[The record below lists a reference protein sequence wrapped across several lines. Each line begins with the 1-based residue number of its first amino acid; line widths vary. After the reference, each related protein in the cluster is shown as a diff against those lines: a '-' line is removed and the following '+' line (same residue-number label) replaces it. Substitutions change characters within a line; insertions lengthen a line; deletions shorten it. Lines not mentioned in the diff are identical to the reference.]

1 MHADDTSV
9 GDFISDKKT
18 FVIPVY
24 QRNYDWKTKNCER
37 LFDDVKFIAKN
48 GDEHF
53 IGTFVYQQK
62 SVAGTFQEYVIIDG
76 QQRIASVILLAKAIY
91 DSTDDAD
98 LKEEIHPKFI
108 KHDRG
113 KLKGECKLRPNEYDR
128 ATFEKLM
135 ADEFDENNFTA
146 DEKKSA
152 LYKNYKL
159 FLEKISE
166 PTSPSLQELHDA
178 IYNLKVVS
186 ISLDNEKPQEI
197 FESLNSTGLDL
208 TGADLIRN
216 FLLMPLAYDVQ
227 ETFYK
232 NYWLKIEELLR
243 LSDDVKNFMVQYL
256 ISKRHSN
263 AVMKNE
269 RKQLSP
275 NNLYEAFKD
284 YFKENSLAP
293 ETCLKDM
300 LHNAELFRRFIF
312 SDDTNVENLSPLD
325 KKFYELTHVL
335 KAGNAPIIL
344 MYLLDR
350 FEKNHFDEET
360 FIKFVDAL
368 ISLTFRAKVCKQN
381 GITQQFAGNVL
392 TRLDKANTLDEKIFW
407 RAITFGSGGYSFP
420 SDATFQ
426 KELAGNEL
434 CERIKTDGCKYFLY
448 GLERRANPS
457 MPNYSALTV
466 ERILPA
472 RLNEWWRNYLR
483 SKGDLQA
490 HEFWLQSLGNW
501 LLIEK
506 SDQQRGADFNTKKI
520 FAARSKIFSTR
531 AVSNYSDWTSKQI
544 QVRAKKLAAEAL
556 AVWTLPEE
564 FNSFSTNAEEIF
576 NLNSDFGE
584 LTGEKPATLS
594 IDDTEMEMPYWNQML
609 YEIIRQLYT
618 LDKDTFRRANQSV
631 IDKKSLF
638 STDLTRFRLDDDL
651 YMKTGFDTK
660 NCLRYSKILVENFD
674 NLADTNFMEDIWFTL
689 RR

>member
-53 IGTFVYQQK
+53 IGTFVYQHK
-62 SVAGTFQEYVIIDG
+62 PAAGIFQEFIIIDG
-76 QQRIASVILLAKAIY
+76 QQRITSTMLFAKAIY
-91 DSTDDAD
+91 DSTDDED
-98 LKEEIHPKFI
+98 LREDISSTFL
-108 KHDRG
+108 KHDKG
-113 KLKGECKLRPNEYDR
+113 ALKGKCKLYLSDYDR

-135 ADEFDENNFTA
+135 ADEL
-146 DEKKSA
+146 DEKNFSA
-152 LYKNYKL
+152 QEKASPLYRNYR
-159 FLEKISE
+159 FLNEKISD
-166 PTSPSLQELHDA
+166 SSLTLKELSDA

-186 ISLDNEKPQEI
+186 ILLQDENPQEI

-208 TGADLIRN
+208 TKADLIRN
-216 FLLMPLAYDVQ
+216 FLLMPLAYEVQ

-300 LHNAELFRRFIF
+300 LHHAELFRRFIF

-335 KAGNAPIIL
+335 KANNAPIIL

-350 FEKNHFDEET
+350 HEREPFSEET

-392 TRLDKANTLDEKIFW
+392 SRLDKEDSLDEKIFW

-457 MPNYSALTV
+457 LPNYSELTV
-466 ERILPA
+466 ERILPS
-472 RLNEWWRNYLR
+472 RLNEWWRNYLK

-490 HEFWLQSLGNW
+490 HEVWLQSLGNW

-520 FAARSKIFSTR
+520 SAARSKFFYTK
-531 AVSNYSDWTSKQI
+531 AVGNYSDWTSKQI
-544 QVRAKKLAAEAL
+544 QVRAKKLAEA
-556 AVWTLPEE
+556 AIKVWTLPEE
-564 FNSFSTNAEEIF
+564 FSSRSVNLSDTF
-576 NLNSDFGE
+576 NLDSDFGA
-584 LTGEKPATLS
+584 LKGTKPATLS
-594 IDDTEMEMPYWNQML
+594 IDDTEMEMPYWNHML
-609 YEIIRQLYT
+609 REIVRRLYAF
-618 LDKDTFRRANQSV
+618 DKDAFRQATAARR
-631 IDKKSLF
+631 SLF
-638 STDLTRFRLDDDL
+638 TTEPTDFKLDENF
-651 YMKTGFDTK
+651 YMETGFSTED
-660 NCLRYSKILVENFD
+660 CLRITKSLVENFD
-674 NLADTNFMEDIWFTL
+674 RFADTNFKENISFTL